1 MIIIDKIADSILI
14 VTKWKNKN
22 GMLLKMFKI
31 KSLVL

>member
-14 VTKWKNKN
+14 VTKWKN
-22 GMLLKMFKI
+22 GMLLEMFKI